1 MIIFL
6 DIVIFKINFRFNADK
21 RRKRYERNFRIR
33 FRSCSKIWKI
43 FLIFYD
49 RNIREIEREVLL
61 TFIFKVDSKLE
72 IRK

>member
-1 MIIFL
+1 MKGISEL
-6 DIVIFKINFRFNADK
+6 DFRA
-21 RRKRYERNFRIR
+21 
-33 FRSCSKIWKI
+33 SCSKIWKI

>member
-1 MIIFL
+1 MKGISEL
-6 DIVIFKINFRFNADK
+6 DFRA
-21 RRKRYERNFRIR
+21 
-33 FRSCSKIWKI
+33 SCSKIWKI

-72 IRK
+72 IRKWRKEREKNYLGIKRSRNII